1 MIRHTARAT
10 PLVPYL
16 ALLPMGLAVPPRL
29 RLERWALTPPFH
41 PCRLRLATGGLFSVA
56 LSVGA
61 SRDATARMHP
71 ALEVR
76 VMRHRAL
83 WSSDFPPPVRAGSEP
98 PPSRSVIK
106 VPETRRW
113 CKQGCD
119 LCGGK
124 SSLLIAR
131 SEHV

>member
-1 MIRHTARAT
+1 
-10 PLVPYL
+10 
-16 ALLPMGLAVPPRL
+16 MGLAVPPRL

-41 PCRLRLATGGLFSVA
+41 PCQLPLTTGGMFSVA

-61 SRDATARMHP
+61 PHGGAARMHP

-83 WSSDFPPPVRAGSEP
+83 WSSDFPPPAGAGSEP
-98 PPSRSVIK
+98 PPSRSVTK
-106 VPETRRW
+106 VLEARLW

-119 LCGGK
+119 L
-124 SSLLIAR
+124 
-131 SEHV
+131 